1 MTQCMLQMS
10 SFKNHSPVVDVWFV
24 LYLAFGV
31 QGWSMNWESPWAR
44 CLPHSICLR
53 VCELGNQWKSAVWRG
68 KYQVSHQS
76 EAIYTIAHSP
86 ARVSE
91 DISLITSG
99 FWTVESRLGARA
111 LARTSCRA
119 KELRIEFPNHMI
131 VIVACMFHQIH
142 FQTLSKPIKSQCLV
156 VKWSKHLYLYPQ
168 FRLVKPCETTIF
180 SNKFDFFFLSYP
192 VKISPFSPDGW
203 FFLNDDSHYFINIQL
218 KRQSSQYIAYGQ

>member
-1 MTQCMLQMS
+1 MRFTWFQHIEMQKTRLTGHNMTQCMLQMS

-76 EAIYTIAHSP
+76 EAIHTIAHSP
-86 ARVSE
+86 AKVSE

-99 FWTVESRLGARA
+99 FWTVESRLGARGFRKNFMPSQGA
-111 LARTSCRA
+111 T
-119 KELRIEFPNHMI
+119 N
-131 VIVACMFHQIH
+131 
-142 FQTLSKPIKSQCLV
+142 PISQPHDSYCCL
-156 VKWSKHLYLYPQ
+156 YIP
-168 FRLVKPCETTIF
+168 
-180 SNKFDFFFLSYP
+180 
-192 VKISPFSPDGW
+192 
-203 FFLNDDSHYFINIQL
+203 SH
-218 KRQSSQYIAYGQ
+218 

>member
-1 MTQCMLQMS
+1 MTPCMLQMS

-44 CLPHSICLR
+44 CLPHSICLS
-53 VCELGNQWKSAVWRG
+53 VWKSAVWRG

-86 ARVSE
+86 AKVSE

-99 FWTVESRLGARA
+99 LWTVESRLGARGFRKNFMPSQGA
-111 LARTSCRA
+111 MNWISQPHDSYCCWC
-119 KELRIEFPNHMI
+119 IPSNS
-131 VIVACMFHQIH
+131 
-142 FQTLSKPIKSQCLV
+142 LSKPIKSQCLV

-203 FFLNDDSHYFINIQL
+203 FFL
-218 KRQSSQYIAYGQ
+218 KWW